1 MKEEEEARSTSNL
14 SQKSANSAAPYK
26 DETPLCRDGEL
37 VSERMPAEESEHQSE
52 HSIHMGDI
60 EKAKT
65 SSTIETTINE
75 VLSDSLNTLSNLR
88 STSRF
93 NEEFLGA
100 LSNSIK
106 YFGGDV
112 GSQSGSLSASK
123 MGLHLSGLKSP
134 KLCTFSRAEIE
145 KLQDENKRMKS
156 DLAATHHKYRE
167 LKSAHQQLINEVY

>member
-1 MKEEEEARSTSNL
+1 MPCKM
-14 SQKSANSAAPYK
+14 SASM
-26 DETPLCRDGEL
+26 CRDGGQA
-37 VSERMPAEESEHQSE
+37 SERVHAEESEHHSE
-52 HSIHMGDI
+52 QSIHIVDN

-100 LSNSIK
+100 LSSSIK
-106 YFGGDV
+106 HFGGDG
-112 GSQSGSLSASK
+112 GSQSGSLSASRL
-123 MGLHLSGLKSP
+123 GLHLSCATSP

-145 KLQDENKRMKS
+145 KLKDENKRLKC
-156 DLAATHHKYRE
+156 DL
-167 LKSAHQQLINEVY
+167 